1 MIKLNPRINKCS
13 YDVHNNTV
21 NENTNDNNT
30 FNELN
35 LIQGEK
41 KLINKDNIDNNT
53 INTLNTYNNTMNA
66 NNRNVATQ
74 LIIGKTFNTTISK
87 VPKKE
92 PENNKEI
99 YKYNNFINKR
109 ENINLN
115 SDRNYY
121 HTPKNINLSMNHEQ
135 KTKRINN
142 QITNNNKLY
151 ISNNSTNMQ
160 GVSPMNDK
168 FFDSI
173 IINNNNNINQHESK
187 LYIYVQNNNENNNIN
202 NIDNQR

>member
-35 LIQGEK
+35 LIEGEK

-74 LIIGKTFNTTISK
+74 LIIGKTFNQLYQKFQRKSLKIIRK
-87 VPKKE
+87 
-92 PENNKEI
+92 
-99 YKYNNFINKR
+99 FIN
-109 ENINLN
+109 II
-115 SDRNYY
+115 
-121 HTPKNINLSMNHEQ
+121 TLSI
-135 KTKRINN
+135 KGKIL
-142 QITNNNKLY
+142 I
-151 ISNNSTNMQ
+151 
-160 GVSPMNDK
+160 
-168 FFDSI
+168 
-173 IINNNNNINQHESK
+173 
-187 LYIYVQNNNENNNIN
+187 
-202 NIDNQR
+202 